1 MKNLLLVCV
10 IALAG
15 CCTLNEDYVRQDR
28 KDFDTFA
35 PRVEKMINE
44 TTLYDEDQKQ
54 DMRDRLKGRDARI
67 TLAEDFIKEAAD
79 SE

>member
-1 MKNLLLVCV
+1 MKKLLLVCI

-15 CCTLNEDYVRQDR
+15 CCTLNEDYVQQDR

-35 PRVEKMINE
+35 PRVRKMIDD
-44 TTLYDEDQKQ
+44 TTLYDAAQKQ
-54 DMRDRLKGRDARI
+54 DMRDRLEGRDARI
-67 TLAEDFIKEAAD
+67 TAAEDFNKETE